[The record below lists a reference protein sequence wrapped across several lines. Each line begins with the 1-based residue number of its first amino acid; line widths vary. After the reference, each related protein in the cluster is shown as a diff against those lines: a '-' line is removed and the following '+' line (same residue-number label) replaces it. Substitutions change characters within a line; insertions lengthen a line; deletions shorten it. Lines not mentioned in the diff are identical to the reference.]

1 MFTLSFVKGDCVKDW
16 EKTNYSDYTQPDW
29 SYTLQQCQ
37 RVCSHSSIVE
47 ACGCFHPMFL
57 GTIPTLFLRIFYKN
71 FKNDHFIFIDG
82 DIANRSSYN
91 LPVFESETINGT
103 VFNYT
108 YDEDIQACN
117 LTSEADDL
125 VCVEDVMYQLD
136 NSVRNCTCRPNC
148 QELDYEVYI
157 SQSKWPSKFYQVCTY
172 NIFDFV
178 HLPLHKLQV
187 HHILIIDST

>member
-1 MFTLSFVKGDCVKDW
+1 M
-16 EKTNYSDYTQPDW
+16 
-29 SYTLQQCQ
+29 
-37 RVCSHSSIVE
+37 
-47 ACGCFHPMFL
+47 
-57 GTIPTLFLRIFYKN
+57 
-71 FKNDHFIFIDG
+71 
-82 DIANRSSYN
+82 
-91 LPVFESETINGT
+91 PVFESETINGT

-178 HLPLHKLQV
+178 HLPLHK
-187 HHILIIDST
+187 HILIIDST

>member
-1 MFTLSFVKGDCVKDW
+1 M
-16 EKTNYSDYTQPDW
+16 
-29 SYTLQQCQ
+29 
-37 RVCSHSSIVE
+37 
-47 ACGCFHPMFL
+47 
-57 GTIPTLFLRIFYKN
+57 TI
-71 FKNDHFIFIDG
+71 FIFIDG

-157 SQSKWPSKFYQVCTY
+157 SQSKWPSKFYQVCRD
-172 NIFDFV
+172 NIFDFI
-178 HLPLHKLQV
+178 HLPLHKLRRSESTTYWLLIV
-187 HHILIIDST
+187 LESKILILFQCLW

>member
-1 MFTLSFVKGDCVKDW
+1 MFS
-16 EKTNYSDYTQPDW
+16 
-29 SYTLQQCQ
+29 
-37 RVCSHSSIVE
+37 SHVFGYNTYII
-47 ACGCFHPMFL
+47 L
-57 GTIPTLFLRIFYKN
+57 KIFYKN
-71 FKNDHFIFIDG
+71 FKNDQFIFIDG

-157 SQSKWPSKFYQVCTY
+157 SQSKWPSKFYQVCTD
-172 NIFDFV
+172 NIFDFI
-178 HLPLHKLQV
+178 HLPLHKLRRSE
-187 HHILIIDST
+187 STTY